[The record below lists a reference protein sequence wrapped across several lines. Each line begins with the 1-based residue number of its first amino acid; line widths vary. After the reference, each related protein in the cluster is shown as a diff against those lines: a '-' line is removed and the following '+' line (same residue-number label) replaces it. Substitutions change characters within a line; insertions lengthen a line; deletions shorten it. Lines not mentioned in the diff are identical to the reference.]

1 MCGLARC
8 WSGTSDG
15 REGAGLRVVGRLRD
29 MGRESE
35 EHWAPT
41 ARSSWLRRII
51 ASLHNLKIC
60 SLGAGGGAR
69 GWVPER
75 PISPP
80 GGSLSVLAQCGGAG
94 GAFWTTR
101 RPRRGSRFVPRHLL
115 PNPSTIL
122 RFQGCLTDLCSRRTN
137 SFRVSDELI

>member
-15 REGAGLRVVGRLRD
+15 REGAGLRAVGRLRD

-60 SLGAGGGAR
+60 SSGAGGGAR
-69 GWVPER
+69 RWVPER

-80 GGSLSVLAQCGGAG
+80 GGWLSVLAQCGGAG
-94 GAFWTTR
+94 EAFWTTR
-101 RPRRGSRFVPRHLL
+101 RPRRGSGFVLRYLP
-115 PNPSTIL
+115 PNPSSIL
-122 RFQGCLTDLCSRRTN
+122 REGGLTRLPSAQCTCPPA
-137 SFRVSDELI
+137 LLTW